1 MFRHECRVECV
12 GNNNGRNSPSPFT
25 SERKK
30 KRIGVTAVARHG
42 HRGRERDEKKRLF
55 FSEDVQGK
63 LAKLFLLDS
72 IEYLPVHA
80 RTGNATFPVFGR
92 YRVTVQFGEYCWDFR
107 N

>member
-55 FSEDVQGK
+55 FSEVVQR

-72 IEYLPVHA
+72 IEYLPVRA
-80 RTGNATFPVFGR
+80 RTGNVTFPVFGHY
-92 YRVTVQFGEYCWDFR
+92 YRVTVQLGDY
-107 N
+107 